1 MNTSSD
7 SHAFYFQ
14 RRVLG
19 KYCRTVK
26 IEMEVRKMGILT
38 FGLVVILVFT
48 ALAIERVVKDIRD
61 QNKEIIRLLK
71 DANNNQDATN
81 D

>member
-1 MNTSSD
+1 
-7 SHAFYFQ
+7 
-14 RRVLG
+14 
-19 KYCRTVK
+19 
-26 IEMEVRKMGILT
+26 MGILT
-38 FGLVVILVFT
+38 FGLGVILVFT

>member
-1 MNTSSD
+1 
-7 SHAFYFQ
+7 
-14 RRVLG
+14 
-19 KYCRTVK
+19 
-26 IEMEVRKMGILT
+26 MGILT
-38 FGLVVILVFT
+38 FALLVILDFT
-48 ALAIERVVKDIRD
+48 VLAIERVVKDIRD

>member
-1 MNTSSD
+1 MS
-7 SHAFYFQ
+7 
-14 RRVLG
+14 
-19 KYCRTVK
+19 
-26 IEMEVRKMGILT
+26 ILI
-38 FGLVVILVFT
+38 FVLVVILVFT
-48 ALAIERVVKDIRD
+48 ALAIERGVKDIRD

>member
-1 MNTSSD
+1 
-7 SHAFYFQ
+7 
-14 RRVLG
+14 
-19 KYCRTVK
+19 
-26 IEMEVRKMGILT
+26 MGILI
-38 FGLVVILVFT
+38 FALVVILVFT